1 MNCIEINN
9 NVTKQTLVIDFF
21 YNVICNFHINTSG
34 KKGVMIKSQ
43 QKEKKLY

>member
-9 NVTKQTLVIDFF
+9 DVTKLTLVIAFF
-21 YNVICNFHINTSG
+21 DNEICNFHINTSG